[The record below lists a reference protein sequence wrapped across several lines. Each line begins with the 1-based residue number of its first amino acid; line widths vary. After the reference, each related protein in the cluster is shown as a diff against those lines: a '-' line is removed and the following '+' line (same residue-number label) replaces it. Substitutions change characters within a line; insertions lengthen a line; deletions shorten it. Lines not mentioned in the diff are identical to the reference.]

1 MARIASG
8 RALWVIL
15 GVNTLVVLLAIRGD
29 LGLEGPLSSSAIAY
43 LAFLVTVWGVVIG
56 GAPLVGDL
64 RSGYARLVL
73 ARVGG
78 LDGYVTAAVFAAAAG
93 VLVVTALPIGG
104 VLIADALFRPE
115 HLAVSPAGV
124 IVSTL
129 GLTAMAASGAAVTAL
144 VRTLGGSRGAS
155 ASLALA
161 ALLTCQWVGPPW
173 TASVQVLQPGR
184 PNVSGTVAWLIAAVR
199 DPRPAR
205 RALLI
210 DGGINRCPVAAPR
223 GSPFG

>member
-43 LAFLVTVWGVVIG
+43 LAFLVTVWGVVI

-144 VRTLGGSRGAS
+144 VGTLGGSRGRPRR
-155 ASLALA
+155 
-161 ALLTCQWVGPPW
+161 WRWPP
-173 TASVQVLQPGR
+173 
-184 PNVSGTVAWLIAAVR
+184 
-199 DPRPAR
+199 
-205 RALLI
+205 
-210 DGGINRCPVAAPR
+210 C
-223 GSPFG
+223 